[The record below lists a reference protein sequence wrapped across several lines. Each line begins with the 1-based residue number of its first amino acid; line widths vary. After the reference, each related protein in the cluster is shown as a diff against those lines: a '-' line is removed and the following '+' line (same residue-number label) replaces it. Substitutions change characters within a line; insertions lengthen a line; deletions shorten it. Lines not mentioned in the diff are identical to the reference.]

1 MGGAAGGLEMKI
13 LVADDEPQ
21 VLDIVARILDNAGH
35 RVLTAIDGEEALRR
49 VYETHPDLVLLD
61 IRMPRKDGATVAQQM
76 RDDPRT
82 REIPVVFLTG
92 LIRGSEAEQRG
103 GRTGRNL
110 YLAKP
115 FDSEQLLGV
124 VDLATRPEA
133 GTG

>member
-1 MGGAAGGLEMKI
+1 MKI

-21 VLDIVARILDNAGH
+21 ILDIVSQILDGAGH
-35 RVLTAIDGEEALRR
+35 QVVTAINGEEAILR

-61 IRMPRKDGATVAQQM
+61 IRMPRKDGATVAQEL

-82 REIPVVFLTG
+82 RDIPVVFLTG
-92 LIRGSEAEQRG
+92 LIRASEADQRG

-115 FDSEQLLGV
+115 FDASQLLRMI
-124 VDLATRPEA
+124 DLATSPES
-133 GTG
+133 TPE

>member
-1 MGGAAGGLEMKI
+1 MKI

-21 VLDIVARILDNAGH
+21 VLDIVARILDGAGH
-35 RVLTAIDGEEALRR
+35 HVLTAINGEEALRR

-92 LIRGSEAEQRG
+92 LIRVSEADQRG

-110 YLAKP
+110 FLAKP
-115 FDSEQLLGV
+115 FEARELLEM
-124 VDLATRPEA
+124 VDLATRPDA
-133 GTG
+133 GDV

>member
-1 MGGAAGGLEMKI
+1 MKI

-21 VLDIVARILDNAGH
+21 VLDIVTRILDGAGH
-35 RVLTAIDGEEALRR
+35 RVLTAIDGEEAVRR

-61 IRMPRKDGATVAQQM
+61 IRMPRKDGATVAQQL

-82 REIPVVFLTG
+82 RDIPVVFLTG
-92 LIRGSEAEQRG
+92 LIRTSEADQRG

-115 FDSEQLLGV
+115 FDAEQLLRTV
-124 VDLATRPEA
+124 ELATRPEGTEKA
-133 GTG
+133 GPQP

>member
-1 MGGAAGGLEMKI
+1 MKI

-21 VLDIVARILDNAGH
+21 VLDIVAGILDRAGH
-35 RVLTAIDGEEALRR
+35 RVVTAIDGAEALRR

-92 LIRGSEAEQRG
+92 LIRTSEADQRG

-115 FDSEQLLGV
+115 FEAAQLLRI

-133 GTG
+133 GGG

>member
-1 MGGAAGGLEMKI
+1 MKI

-21 VLDIVARILDNAGH
+21 VLDIVARILDGAGH

-61 IRMPRKDGATVAQQM
+61 IRMPRKDGATVAQQL
-76 RDDPRT
+76 RDDPKT
-82 REIPVVFLTG
+82 RDIPVVFLTG
-92 LIRGSEAEQRG
+92 LIRTSEADQRQ

-115 FDSEQLLGV
+115 FDSQQLLQM
-124 VDLATRPEA
+124 VDKATQ
-133 GTG
+133 TGPGQG

>member
-1 MGGAAGGLEMKI
+1 MKI

-21 VLDIVARILDNAGH
+21 VLDVVARILDGAGH
-35 RVLTAIDGEEALRR
+35 RVQTAIDGEEALRR
-49 VYETHPDLVLLD
+49 VYETHPDLVFLD
-61 IRMPRKDGATVAQQM
+61 IRMPRKDGATVAQRM

-92 LIRGSEAEQRG
+92 LIRNTEAEQRG

-115 FDSEQLLGV
+115 FDAAQLLQM
-124 VDLATRPEA
+124 VDKATRPEA
-133 GTG
+133 SGD